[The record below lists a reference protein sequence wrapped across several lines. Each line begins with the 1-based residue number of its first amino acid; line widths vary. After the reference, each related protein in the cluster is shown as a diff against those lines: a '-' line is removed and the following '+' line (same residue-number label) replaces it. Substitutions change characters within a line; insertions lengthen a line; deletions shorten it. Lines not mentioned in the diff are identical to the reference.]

1 MNLGQSDK
9 SGNSKITALYERLSR
24 DDEQQGDSN
33 SIINQKSMLAEY
45 AEKNGFAN
53 IVHFTDDGYSG
64 GNFDRPSW
72 KKLIEEIESGKIGT
86 VIAKD
91 MSRVGRE
98 YLQVGYF
105 TEVYFKEKGV
115 RFIAISNNIDSVNR
129 ESAEFA
135 PFLNIMSEWYLRDAS
150 RKVKSVFKARGESGK
165 RLTFTPIY
173 GYVLDPNDKEK
184 WIIDEESASIVRRI
198 FKLTI
203 DGKGPVEIARILSND
218 KIERPS
224 YYLTTRGI
232 VNLTR
237 HDLSVPYA
245 WSGNTIAR
253 IIQKPEY
260 MGHTVNFRTSKE
272 SYKDKRPKLMPKED
286 WSIFENTHPP
296 IIDSETFDLA
306 QRCRKVVRRT
316 DSLGEANPL
325 TGLLFCYDCGAKLY
339 NHRKPKATIYVNKKG
354 YNCKR
359 APQDIYACSTYS
371 LSIRKFDKKCTQ
383 HNIRTVVV
391 RELVLDIIKS
401 VSGFVKSNEDEFIK
415 QVRETSNI
423 NQTATVKSHK
433 KRIKK
438 EQKRID
444 ELNTLIRKIY
454 EDNVSGKL
462 TDKRF
467 ELLSS
472 EYETEQTELEQ
483 SVETLQNEIDN
494 FDADSVRADKF
505 IEIVKRHTN
514 FDELTPTMIH
524 EFIEKIIV
532 HEAVK
537 DDGERTQRVDIYL
550 NFIGKFDA
558 PIPEPTPEEIA
569 KEESKIRKRKMHR
582 EAQRRYVER
591 QKIKEESENYSATPI
606 IAE

>member
-1 MNLGQSDK
+1 
-9 SGNSKITALYERLSR
+9 
-24 DDEQQGDSN
+24 
-33 SIINQKSMLAEY
+33 
-45 AEKNGFAN
+45 
-53 IVHFTDDGYSG
+53 
-64 GNFDRPSW
+64 
-72 KKLIEEIESGKIGT
+72 
-86 VIAKD
+86 
-91 MSRVGRE
+91 
-98 YLQVGYF
+98 
-105 TEVYFKEKGV
+105 
-115 RFIAISNNIDSVNR
+115 
-129 ESAEFA
+129 
-135 PFLNIMSEWYLRDAS
+135 
-150 RKVKSVFKARGESGK
+150 
-165 RLTFTPIY
+165 
-173 GYVLDPNDKEK
+173 
-184 WIIDEESASIVRRI
+184 
-198 FKLTI
+198 
-203 DGKGPVEIARILSND
+203 
-218 KIERPS
+218 
-224 YYLTTRGI
+224 
-232 VNLTR
+232 
-237 HDLSVPYA
+237 
-245 WSGNTIAR
+245 
-253 IIQKPEY
+253 

-272 SYKDKRPKLMPKED
+272 SYKDKRPKLMPKEE

-401 VSGFVKSNEDEFIK
+401 VSGFVKSNEAEFIK

-472 EYETEQTELEQ
+472 EYETEQSELEQ

-569 KEESKIRKRKMHR
+569 EEETKIRKRKMHR